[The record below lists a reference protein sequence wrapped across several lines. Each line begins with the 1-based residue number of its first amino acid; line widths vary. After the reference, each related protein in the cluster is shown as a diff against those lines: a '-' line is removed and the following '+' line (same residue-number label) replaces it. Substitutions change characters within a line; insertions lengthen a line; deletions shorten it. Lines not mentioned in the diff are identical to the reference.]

1 MPRSAT
7 SALAALGGALLA
19 VSFVVDAAWP
29 AVFAAVATFVVCLET
44 STSRRQAISRAAL
57 FGWAAYVGGYYWVQ
71 PTLVLFWDGKVA
83 LSWVVWL
90 VWGSWMTLRFVVI
103 GWLYRALRQRHVAV
117 LASLTLPW
125 LTVEWLYPALFP
137 FYLSNVLVE
146 RSWLAQSA
154 ALGGP
159 LLPSAWVC
167 MVSALAAQVVLR
179 LQAKR
184 PVPLGA
190 LATVLVATAALIL
203 YGSLSIREVE
213 RQMAVAPAL
222 EVGVIQANVDVMDK
236 RTERILS
243 HRRYAE
249 QSKRL
254 ESESPV
260 DMLIWPETSYLR
272 AFGDRLPMSGA
283 ALHEGLRAPLLFGGI
298 RARLDAG
305 RRERFNSAMLIDAD
319 GMIRSAY
326 DKSFLIPFAEFVP
339 FADRFAAWSRIAPT
353 LSHFRAG
360 VEPTAL
366 RLGQWRI
373 ATPICYETIR
383 PAYVRK
389 LVRRTHAHLLVS
401 LTNDGWFGDSPEP
414 RLHLALTRFRAIE
427 HRRYLV
433 RATNTGISAI
443 VDPVGRVVAKTEIF
457 QATSLTYPVRMLE
470 GLTIYEELGDW
481 PGYLA
486 ATVLILVFALR
497 RHGVRS

>member
-1 MPRSAT
+1 
-7 SALAALGGALLA
+7 
-19 VSFVVDAAWP
+19 
-29 AVFAAVATFVVCLET
+29 
-44 STSRRQAISRAAL
+44 
-57 FGWAAYVGGYYWVQ
+57 
-71 PTLVLFWDGKVA
+71 
-83 LSWVVWL
+83 
-90 VWGSWMTLRFVVI
+90 
-103 GWLYRALRQRHVAV
+103 
-117 LASLTLPW
+117 
-125 LTVEWLYPALFP
+125 
-137 FYLSNVLVE
+137 
-146 RSWLAQSA
+146 
-154 ALGGP
+154 
-159 LLPSAWVC
+159 
-167 MVSALAAQVVLR
+167 
-179 LQAKR
+179 
-184 PVPLGA
+184 
-190 LATVLVATAALIL
+190 
-203 YGSLSIREVE
+203 
-213 RQMAVAPAL
+213 
-222 EVGVIQANVDVMDK
+222 
-236 RTERILS
+236 
-243 HRRYAE
+243 
-249 QSKRL
+249 
-254 ESESPV
+254 
-260 DMLIWPETSYLR
+260 
-272 AFGDRLPMSGA
+272 
-283 ALHEGLRAPLLFGGI
+283 
-298 RARLDAG
+298 
-305 RRERFNSAMLIDAD
+305 MLIDAD